1 MVLVPA
7 TKILSVIIANLAK
20 LLTMDF
26 QSVHLAIVTKKD
38 RKVSLAVMEFVTVKI
53 TTLRARNVTN
63 AGKIITGFQNV

>member
-1 MVLVPA
+1 MELVPA
-7 TKILSVIIANLAK
+7 TKMLSVAIVNLAK

-53 TTLRARNVTN
+53 TTLRAPNVTN
-63 AGKIITGFQNV
+63 AGKIITVFQNV